1 MVQLS
6 GTAGET
12 AAEEETVGE
21 RLAAAVGVQISR
33 RADPEAAKGAL
44 QKASEMVEKRVAGLE
59 REEVAKRREAVAAGR
74 QGPSGR
80 AKAISLL
87 KAARRKQTQAER
99 MRMAGEGI
107 ASMQDRIEE
116 LHSMTAIG
124 EALKTAAVA
133 MDVAGAKL
141 DVGKIEDMMADLL
154 KKMTDSIEV
163 SKALAD
169 GGSGGALRVGDVYD
183 AKGEVVPD
191 EEVEREL
198 ERLMA
203 ASPEPEPL
211 VGGGSRAEPEK
222 REMEE
227 PPEAPAPAAAPLDPM
242 PEAPEFDPEAEAER
256 VRRDM
261 QRADQVALALGS
273 PPVRKRAAYAD
284 LT

>member
-6 GTAGET
+6 ATAGEP

-44 QKASEMVEKRVAGLE
+44 QKAVEMVEKRVAALE
-59 REEVAKRREAVAAGR
+59 REEAAKRREAVSAGR
-74 QGPSGR
+74 EGPPGR
-80 AKAISLL
+80 ARAIALL
-87 KAARRKQTQAER
+87 KAARRKRAQVDR
-99 MRMAGEGI
+99 MRAAGDNI
-107 ASMQDRIEE
+107 ASIQDRIEE
-116 LHSMTAIG
+116 LHSMSGIAD
-124 EALKTAAVA
+124 ALKTAAVA
-133 MDVAGAKL
+133 MDVAGSKL
-141 DVGKIEDMMADLL
+141 DVGKIEDMMAELL
-154 KKMTDSIEV
+154 DKMTKSIEV
-163 SKALAD
+163 SAALAN
-169 GGSGGALRVGDVYD
+169 GGPVGNVNVGDVRD
-183 AKGEVVPD
+183 ERGNVVTED
-191 EEVEREL
+191 VFEQEL
-198 ERLMA
+198 DQLMA
-203 ASPEPEPL
+203 SAEPEPL
-211 VGGGSRAEPEK
+211 VGGGSRAEPERK
-222 REMEE
+222 EAEE